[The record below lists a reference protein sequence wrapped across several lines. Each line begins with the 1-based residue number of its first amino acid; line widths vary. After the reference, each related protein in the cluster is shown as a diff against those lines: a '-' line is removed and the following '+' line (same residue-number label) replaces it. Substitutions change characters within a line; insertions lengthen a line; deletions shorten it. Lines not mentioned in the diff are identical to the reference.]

1 MKILITALLT
11 VQIMLLGCSPSHDF
25 EVTITQ
31 NEINSAVAKAP
42 KEKAIAFGL
51 VTISID
57 ELSFKIGDPV
67 DRIGV
72 ITQPT
77 IKIIGLSPFPIKIKG
92 STNLTYNELKKAFY
106 LSELNIDSIDMPNL
120 PKTMEAMESKIK
132 NVISKY
138 YSDEFINIPIY
149 RLSENGS
156 IEERVARSNLKSIKI
171 YNNYIIIVFSAFIK

>member
-1 MKILITALLT
+1 MKILIIALLT

-51 VTISID
+51 VTISLD

-120 PKTMEAMESKIK
+120 PKKMEGMEYKIK

-149 RLSENGS
+149 RFSESGS
-156 IEERVARSNLKSIKI
+156 MKERVIIGSLKSIKI
-171 YNNYIIIVFSAFIK
+171 DDGKFKLIMNLI

>member
-1 MKILITALLT
+1 MKILITTLL
-11 VQIMLLGCSPSHDF
+11 VIQIMLLGCSPSPDF

-51 VTISID
+51 VTISLD

-67 DRIGV
+67 ERIGV
-72 ITQPT
+72 VTQPT
-77 IKIIGLSPFPIKIKG
+77 IKIIGLSPFPIKIRG

-120 PKTMEAMESKIK
+120 PKTMEAMEDKIR

-138 YSDEFINIPIY
+138 YSNEFINIPIY
-149 RLSENGS
+149 RLSENSS
-156 IEERVARSNLKSIKI
+156 IKERVVINSLKSIKI
-171 YNNYIIIVFSAFIK
+171 DDGKLKIIMNII